1 MSVMCDTSHLP
12 IFPCIGCFPEGGNSL
27 MACFNSSFDR
37 GVKRETAGEELFFL
51 CEVFAGDCEEARV
64 RLLMKWIVVVMK

>member
-1 MSVMCDTSHLP
+1 
-12 IFPCIGCFPEGGNSL
+12 